1 MKNWERLLEGL
12 EKEYDELEKEIYEK
26 GVRLKRVRRQI
37 VLVQGIVDKK
47 N

>member
-26 GVRLKRVRRQI
+26 GVRLKRVGRQI